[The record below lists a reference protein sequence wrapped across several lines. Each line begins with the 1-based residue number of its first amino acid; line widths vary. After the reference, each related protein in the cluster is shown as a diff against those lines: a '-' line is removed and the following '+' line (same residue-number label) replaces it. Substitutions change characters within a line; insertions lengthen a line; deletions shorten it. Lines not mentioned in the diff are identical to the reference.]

1 MLSNISFLLKFIW
14 WKFGKMKVQ
23 KLEIL
28 YKSYLLN
35 AILSLLLL
43 HILLCIFN
51 KKLNMQM
58 HDKSGKEE
66 VYLRSSRP
74 DLTRKIE
81 IPNH

>member
-1 MLSNISFLLKFIW
+1 MEVWQNESTKVGNPVQELL
-14 WKFGKMKVQ
+14 V
-23 KLEIL
+23 E
-28 YKSYLLN
+28 
-35 AILSLLLL
+35 AIISLLLL